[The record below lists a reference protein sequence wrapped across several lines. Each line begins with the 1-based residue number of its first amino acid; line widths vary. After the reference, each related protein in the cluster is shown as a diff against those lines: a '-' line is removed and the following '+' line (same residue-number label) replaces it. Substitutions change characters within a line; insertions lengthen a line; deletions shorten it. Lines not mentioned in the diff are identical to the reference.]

1 MNRQDIG
8 IHDYAK
14 THTTIK
20 ILVKP
25 STSETAILGYDESKD
40 AFRIS
45 VSAHP
50 DKNKANIA
58 LIKFLT
64 KFLKRPVQLVSGR
77 TSKQKVVRIC

>member
-1 MNRQDIG
+1 MDI
-8 IHDYAK
+8 HNYVK
-14 THTTIK
+14 THSTVK
-20 ILVKP
+20 IIVKP
-25 STSETAILGYDESKD
+25 NALQTALLGYDESKD

-45 VSAHP
+45 VSAPP